1 MVNVLLSVFLLISY
15 GHVFSSIDLP
25 PDVMILFDDDFVV
38 MNLTEVFFKNK
49 ASGKKYII
57 FRRIYI
63 FSFTKLKKS
72 GGT

>member
-38 MNLTEVFFKNK
+38 MNLTEVFFEK
-49 ASGKKYII
+49 
-57 FRRIYI
+57 
-63 FSFTKLKKS
+63 
-72 GGT
+72 